1 MMALASTE
9 EHRPRALAHFRLC
22 PPLVTDIHNPDAVS
36 P

>member
-9 EHRPRALAHFRLC
+9 EHRRALAHFWLC
-22 PPLVTDIHNPDAVS
+22 PTLVTDIHMPEAEL